1 MTSLLTSQLPYQSD
15 DLAQDAEL
23 RLLRVHYDGFHGGM
37 LRLEHDGAPLDGE
50 ALHGGLVVHQSRH
63 DVSRHRGSL
72 LTHEDQI
79 AVGDVGLDHA
89 VAGDAE
95 SEHLA
100 ALGGQPLRT
109 NGDEILALLRG
120 EDWRAGCDLSE
131 DRDVLL
137 PTRPLPSPISEDE
150 GARGALV
157 GDPPLEH
164 PLALERAQVIEG
176 GSGREAEPLG
186 DLPYRGRGPVFFR
199 EASHE
204 AQHLTLPLR
213 HLPHRCLLLEAA
225 EPTYW
230 PAARGSPTYAYR
242 EHATQHH
249 NSQHPLSWP
258 SKKNQAGSHGSQE
271 GQGWR
276 DASFASA
283 TRLKYTRS
291 GSLIR
296 RTQPHSR
303 VWKSLLPR
311 WATKASPG
319 GASVAR
325 PSVVGASDSVDSAEA
340 GVAAVVAVATSRG
353 AGSGVGGGE
362 SISSIWRLVRIV
374 DSNSALAFLNSRMA
388 RPSDRPSWGRF
399 FGPKTRSAITKMRM
413 SSWRPMSNISG
424 SDDTTPVPG
433 EVCLRRS
440 SRLVTLMTLHAFAS
454 GLVSR
459 LRVSSL
465 SVIVKASDRILR
477 APKLRAVHSLTLV
490 RSCERVLSCRSN
502 ILLL

>member
-1 MTSLLTSQLPYQSD
+1 MTSLLTSQLAYQSD
-15 DLAQDAEL
+15 YLAQDAEL
-23 RLLRVHYDGFHGGM
+23 RLLRVHHDGFHGGM
-37 LRLEHDGAPLDGE
+37 LRLEHDGAALDGE

-79 AVGDVGLDHA
+79 TVGNVGLDHA

-95 SEHLA
+95 GEHLA

-109 NGDEILALLRG
+109 HGDEILALLRG
-120 EDWRAGCDLSE
+120 EDGRAGCDLSE

-137 PTRPLPSPISEDE
+137 PTRPLPSSISEDE

-176 GSGREAEPLG
+176 GSGREAEALG
-186 DLPYRGRGPVFFR
+186 DFSHRGRGAVFFR

-230 PAARGSPTYAYR
+230 PAARGSPTHAYR
-242 EHATQHH
+242 WHATQHH

-276 DASFASA
+276 EASLASEA
-283 TRLKYTRS
+283 RLKYTRS

-303 VWKSLLPR
+303 VWNSLAPR

-319 GASVAR
+319 GASVATL
-325 PSVVGASDSVDSAEA
+325 SEA
-340 GVAAVVAVATSRG
+340 GARGFVGSPRAGAAVGLVATSRG
-353 AGSGVGGGE
+353 AGSGAGAGGE
-362 SISSIWRLVRIV
+362 SISSIWRLVLIV
-374 DSNSALAFLNSRMA
+374 DS
-388 RPSDRPSWGRF
+388 
-399 FGPKTRSAITKMRM
+399 
-413 SSWRPMSNISG
+413 
-424 SDDTTPVPG
+424 
-433 EVCLRRS
+433 
-440 SRLVTLMTLHAFAS
+440 
-454 GLVSR
+454 
-459 LRVSSL
+459 
-465 SVIVKASDRILR
+465 
-477 APKLRAVHSLTLV
+477 
-490 RSCERVLSCRSN
+490 
-502 ILLL
+502 